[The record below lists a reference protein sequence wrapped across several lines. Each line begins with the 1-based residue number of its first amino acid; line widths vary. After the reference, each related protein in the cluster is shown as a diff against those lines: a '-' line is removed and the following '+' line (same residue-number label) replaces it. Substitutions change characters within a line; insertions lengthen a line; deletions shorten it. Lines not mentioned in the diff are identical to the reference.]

1 MHSLRHSRQA
11 AAQSSHL
18 RVREAKRTSANN
30 SSRHDLVNDISS
42 ALPRTVRLASESKA
56 CRSAAISP
64 SMQKSAGQG
73 PSRCGGWGK
82 RHCEM
87 QRLRTENSPPPRSG
101 ISWLPG
107 IVSATGIA
115 CCDERRYASLKLTL
129 ASCRP
134 LDPKIIRAGC
144 FTYRP
149 ERKASS
155 RHSAPTERGPD
166 RLKTVGFVRPAD

>member
-64 SMQKSAGQG
+64 SMRRKRWARAKQGAGVG
-73 PSRCGGWGK
+73 ARGTVRCNDSEPK
-82 RHCEM
+82 TP
-87 QRLRTENSPPPRSG
+87 RLLE
-101 ISWLPG
+101 
-107 IVSATGIA
+107 A
-115 CCDERRYASLKLTL
+115 E
-129 ASCRP
+129 
-134 LDPKIIRAGC
+134 
-144 FTYRP
+144 
-149 ERKASS
+149 
-155 RHSAPTERGPD
+155 
-166 RLKTVGFVRPAD
+166 